1 MFINVVEKSK
11 SLFKDFSVVDSTMDS
26 KKQAAANPIFSWHV
40 KHIAYRRKKIVIFTN
55 DASTLTVVLYDINAK
70 NRALLEQRFQERL
83 AELWSSLNIPEED
96 LNQYLKVAGPW
107 QIGLTVNRNQL
118 GRLNEVSYFTEMY
131 LSDGVEDELFL
142 SSKMTRTLRDSGSS
156 KKASFAGDIPSI
168 MRPNNFKWNEI
179 KLEEN
184 SVDIEKLKRIC
195 NDLKQQERFR
205 KEDFFFE
212 DLDRTDEVVQQMVK
226 LNDELLDIFIE
237 GIKDEYSEK
246 TIKSYKNA
254 LLIYLNQFLAFRLIS
269 VFNYGASSVDQMY
282 IHGSSMT
289 QTKQVQRSMSK
300 LYSFLSGN
308 GVMNVEFAKSMKRDM
323 RNSIE
328 SLDYLDY

>member
-1 MFINVVEKSK
+1 MFINVVQKSK

-107 QIGLTVNRNQL
+107 QIGPTV
-118 GRLNEVSYFTEMY
+118 
-131 LSDGVEDELFL
+131 GVEDELFL

-184 SVDIEKLKRIC
+184 SVGIEKLKRIC

-212 DLDRTDEVVQQMVK
+212 DLDRTDEVVQ
-226 LNDELLDIFIE
+226 
-237 GIKDEYSEK
+237 
-246 TIKSYKNA
+246 
-254 LLIYLNQFLAFRLIS
+254 
-269 VFNYGASSVDQMY
+269 
-282 IHGSSMT
+282 
-289 QTKQVQRSMSK
+289 
-300 LYSFLSGN
+300 
-308 GVMNVEFAKSMKRDM
+308 
-323 RNSIE
+323 
-328 SLDYLDY
+328 